1 MNVAIS
7 CAKDAGESPDMTR
20 KDDVRYIDNCEGVQ
34 TRGSSGSSSVTEP
47 IKRFDCD
54 RLCLESDGHSLCI
67 MNESWSSNSVLVG
80 NPDEGKLGGKGNGR
94 GSSSLE
100 LRGYLCPSLWHACL
114 TLDLVGDEG
123 CAL

>member
-1 MNVAIS
+1 MNAAIS
-7 CAKDAGESPDMTR
+7 CAKDGGESLDMTR

-47 IKRFDCD
+47 IKKFGCD

-67 MNESWSSNSVLVG
+67 MNEVSSWGSNSVLVG
-80 NPDEGKLGGKGNGR
+80 DPDEGKLGGKGNGR

-100 LRGYLCPSLWHACL
+100 LRVYLCPSL
-114 TLDLVGDEG
+114 
-123 CAL
+123 